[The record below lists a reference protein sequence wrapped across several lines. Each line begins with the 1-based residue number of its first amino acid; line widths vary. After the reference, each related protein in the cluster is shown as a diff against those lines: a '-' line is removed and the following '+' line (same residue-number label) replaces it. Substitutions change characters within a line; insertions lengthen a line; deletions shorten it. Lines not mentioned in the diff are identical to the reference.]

1 MDSNQVD
8 AQKVVDELLEQLKV
22 CYLELAILKA
32 QAKQAASGNPGNIGQ
47 TEPTT

>member
-32 QAKQAASGNPGNIGQ
+32 KAKQASASPPGNNVSA
-47 TEPTT
+47 EPTT